1 MPSWVVFKRCRKCA
15 NDSAYCVSA
24 PGAWQRAR
32 QGSQQALRSHRTE
45 VLFVVGVTVLGF
57 AGAAGFFEWLL
68 DKKVRAA
75 AAGDVSIACMG
86 YSQQQCSAGDL
97 LTSSCCCRVLLG
109 RSRVLPPFVQQ
120 PT

>member
-1 MPSWVVFKRCRKCA
+1 M
-15 NDSAYCVSA
+15 
-24 PGAWQRAR
+24 
-32 QGSQQALRSHRTE
+32 
-45 VLFVVGVTVLGF
+45 TVLGF